1 MVGIIKWKVENR
13 TISSVKI
20 EGIDMS
26 RSTSIIQV
34 FNGLQLDSTS
44 DLSSI
49 DGSYEAYLHIQDIH
63 EFFLKTIQPPQNTPI
78 LPDKFIFAQYKLLKQ
93 ESSIGVGKILP
104 IIHIS
109 STNLIED
116 YHNEFVHVPRFSSI
130 MESSIWN
137 YYFCFKDYYE
147 LAELPQLEAERDS
160 LNGMLTNPG
169 CDKNSISER
178 LKDLDLKISHRKEKA
193 SDGNKYVA
201 NILQSITIN
210 QIRGYYD
217 LAITHEYA
225 DLNARLT
232 QQSYICDQNGH
243 GKSVSPFI
251 FHSERKMRQRY
262 EEKEFKEKI
271 NSLLAH
277 SWRILLVDDKWE
289 EKLSLARKGGA
300 SNTNKFDIIKRQFEE
315 MGFSIVNLSHKER
328 SEKKAPHLFIES
340 VPDVEGALK
349 KMSEK
354 KYDIVLLDYLL
365 DLTSQGKPI
374 EYGYEVLTSLK
385 ENVKL
390 QQKGPQKRNFFMF
403 ISAFTTAVD
412 ERLLAAGLT
421 RSEDYWYI
429 SEGACPT
436 NTPEQFKYY
445 IANLMWKRLD
455 DSGIK
460 DLSADAIYTLL
471 NDIFLPKGKD
481 GPQTSVRKRAND
493 NYRRI
498 LSLLYHYHRLLGDVG
513 KNDELPFTSGSVLV
527 TEFMIAHPQIG
538 GLLEHLVQ
546 LVHIT
551 AFGTVRQWPEMW
563 EEYLYCKAQFDD
575 YYGSDSV
582 AEKTKISELYQNIER
597 HILSLHS
604 L

>member
-1 MVGIIKWKVENR
+1 MVGIITWKVSQK
-13 TISSVKI
+13 TITGVTI
-20 EGIDMS
+20 EGIEDS
-26 RSTSIIQV
+26 YSKPIVKI
-34 FNGLQLDSTS
+34 FKDLQLKPTA
-44 DLSSI
+44 DLNSF
-49 DGSYEAYLHIQDIH
+49 DGTYKAYLHIQDIQD
-63 EFFLKTIQPPQNTPI
+63 FFLKTIQPPQNSSL
-78 LPDKFIFAQYKLLKQ
+78 LPEKFVFAQNKLLNQQSKSC
-93 ESSIGVGKILP
+93 EGRILP

-109 STNLIED
+109 TTNLIED
-116 YHNEFVHVPRFSSI
+116 HYNGFIHVPRFAAI

-137 YYFCFKDYYE
+137 YYFCFKDYFE
-147 LAELPQLEAERDS
+147 LAELPKLEAKRNNLLSS
-160 LNGMLTNPG
+160 LSEPE
-169 CDKNSISER
+169 CDATIKN
-178 LKDLDLKISHRKEKA
+178 LKDLDWEISRRKEKA
-193 SDGNKYVA
+193 PDEKEYSA

-210 QIRGYYD
+210 HIRGYYD

-243 GKSVSPFI
+243 GKSISPFI

-262 EEKEFKEKI
+262 EGKEFKERI
-271 NSLLAH
+271 NSILAH

-315 MGFSIVNLSHKER
+315 MGFSVVNLNKNKEK
-328 SEKKAPHLFIES
+328 SDNKPPLFIDS
-340 VPDVEGALK
+340 VPNVEDALEIMRK
-349 KMSEK
+349 K

-365 DLTSQGKPI
+365 DLNSQGKPV
-374 EYGYEVLTSLK
+374 EYGYEVLTRLK
-385 ENVKL
+385 EDLVL
-390 QQKGPQKRNFFMF
+390 RQMGPQKRNFFMF